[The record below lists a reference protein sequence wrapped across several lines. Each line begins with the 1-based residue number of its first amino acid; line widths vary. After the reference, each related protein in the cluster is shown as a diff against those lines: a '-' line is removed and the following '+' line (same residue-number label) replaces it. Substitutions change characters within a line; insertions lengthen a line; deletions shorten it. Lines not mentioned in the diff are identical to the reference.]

1 MINNAYLDN
10 ITFDEIIEYSLT
22 FKNEAAGRK
31 WCESILAQKARREVE
46 LKEQE
51 KQSKKH
57 AEFRRFVEIE
67 NRPDRISRTDEQK
80 ERTAKI
86 FARKYDLNLD
96 ELIAVQV
103 KAYKDDLKRQQLEEQ
118 EQEILDFGFEELER

>member
-1 MINNAYLDN
+1 MINNTYLDN
-10 ITFDEIIEYSLT
+10 ITFDEIIEHSLT
-22 FKNEAAGRK
+22 FKSEAAGRK
-31 WCESILAQKARREVE
+31 WCESILSQKARREVE

-51 KQSKKH
+51 KQSKKR

-67 NRPDRISRTDEQK
+67 NRPDRINRTDEQK
-80 ERTAKI
+80 ERTARI

-103 KAYKDDLKRQQLEEQ
+103 KAYKDDLKRQQQEEQ
-118 EQEILDFGFEELER
+118 EQEVIDFGFEELVR